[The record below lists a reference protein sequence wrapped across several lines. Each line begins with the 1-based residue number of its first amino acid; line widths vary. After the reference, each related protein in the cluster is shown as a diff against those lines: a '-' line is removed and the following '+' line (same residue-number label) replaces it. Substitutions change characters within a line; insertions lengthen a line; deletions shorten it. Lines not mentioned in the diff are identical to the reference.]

1 MTNPSLNL
9 FCSTRLSMET
19 KEKSEIRTD
28 WIMLWWE
35 GQSTSSKF
43 STTKVTHTWN
53 SYMLAVLSW
62 VISLIWKSE
71 DKEQA
76 HSWVGDH
83 RDAVEKVVSLLMLIP
98 NPHPSGTAESTALL
112 TQNVLWELGGGTHLQ
127 IHILIIWRSIWSSIW
142 CQTFTTLT
150 RMIYV
155 TLELLEGFTP
165 SFTHL

>member
-1 MTNPSLNL
+1 M
-9 FCSTRLSMET
+9 
-19 KEKSEIRTD
+19 
-28 WIMLWWE
+28 
-35 GQSTSSKF
+35 
-43 STTKVTHTWN
+43 WN

-165 SFTHL
+165 SFTHFLSVYYLMLCAKKPSPRYNTQAVEDCTLLWSPLSA